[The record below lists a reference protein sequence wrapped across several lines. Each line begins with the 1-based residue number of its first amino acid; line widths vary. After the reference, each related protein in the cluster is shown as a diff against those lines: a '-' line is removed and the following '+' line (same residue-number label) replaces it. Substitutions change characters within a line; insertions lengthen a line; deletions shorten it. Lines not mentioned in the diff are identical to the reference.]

1 MMSNVVNFSSEFG
14 PYKEL
19 YCKNFNKVQLS
30 IHPKFAGIFYC
41 FIEIYKGLQT
51 NISQVIPDQK
61 LIVWKDI
68 ENAGYTIANAIHWY
82 LCFSKS
88 PPADITLI
96 VYPSPQDHKKIE
108 RLKQISSDEFIHFIS
123 SFRFD
128 INQINPTKLQ
138 RLINTYLSFETILK
152 LNKESSQKPHSQ
164 MSLELLAQLLQCSR
178 NQLNQRIKK
187 INQQRTHVL
196 NELSLNS
203 RCVKELMNHP
213 NISLNTEKIWKI

>member
-1 MMSNVVNFSSEFG
+1 MSNVVNFSSEFG

-88 PPADITLI
+88 PPADATLI
-96 VYPSPQDHKKIE
+96 VYPFPQDQNKIE
-108 RLKQISSDEFIHFIS
+108 QLKQTSSDEFINFIS
-123 SFRFD
+123 SFKFN
-128 INQINPTKLQ
+128 INQINPMKLQ
-138 RLINTYLSFETILK
+138 RLINAHISFQTILK
-152 LNKESSQKPHSQ
+152 LNKEKSQKPHSQ

-203 RCVKELMNHP
+203 SCVKELIDHP
-213 NISLNTEKIWKI
+213 NTSLNTEKIWRS